1 MNGEPDAGATADAL
15 NAEAV
20 GRGWRRE
27 IFRRPLRETMVV
39 GEKWVNG
46 SGNIKR
52 LWRAGPVVL
61 YGTGGCPPALDA
73 GHSGQPLTSPSES
86 KLRMIYQD

>member
-1 MNGEPDAGATADAL
+1 MRGLQRTLSMPKQWVGDGAGKFSGDL
-15 NAEAV
+15 S
-20 GRGWRRE
+20 
-27 IFRRPLRETMVV
+27 
-39 GEKWVNG
+39 EKPWLWVRNG